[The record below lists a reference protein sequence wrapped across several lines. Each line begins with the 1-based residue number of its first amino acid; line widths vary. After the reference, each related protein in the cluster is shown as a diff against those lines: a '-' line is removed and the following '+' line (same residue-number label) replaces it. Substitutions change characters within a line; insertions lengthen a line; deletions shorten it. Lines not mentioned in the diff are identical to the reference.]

1 MKKLNMNMG
10 ELYTKYVAL
19 MSVGVIKLKF
29 SRSGALSIYRNVK
42 KIEEELSDYIN
53 ERQKLIVEYKTGDK
67 DVVDN
72 TNPKWNDFLK
82 ELNDLN
88 SVETS
93 LELNTIHEDDLPE
106 NLSVEQISVLEFMV
120 ADNKNEGE

>member
-93 LELNTIHEDDLPE
+93 LELNIIHEDDLPE

>member
-29 SRSGALSIYRNVK
+29 SRSGALSVYRNVK

-53 ERQKLIVEYKTGDK
+53 ERQKLIVEYKTGDN

-82 ELNDLN
+82 ELNELI
-88 SVETS
+88 SVEIS
-93 LELNTIHEDDLPE
+93 LEINTIHEDDLPE

-120 ADNKNEGE
+120 ANNKNEGE

>member
-106 NLSVEQISVLEFMV
+106 NLSVEQILVLEFMV